1 MPFRF
6 TCPHCQHT
14 TLIEDR
20 YVDQSGECA
29 VCGKA
34 ITVRS
39 DSEETLAPRN
49 SASHKGFGGS
59 VAVMAVLLTL
69 AAMAAL
75 VAFVVAVMLMAV
87 PATQM
92 AQSSAAQTACAA
104 NLTRIGQAMLD
115 YHAQHGRFPP
125 AYIADEN
132 GIPKHSWRVLL
143 LPYLGENATYQ
154 SYNQKVAWNDWENT
168 YSVGQMPSV
177 YHCRDDLNDAAR
189 ETSYLIVNGPGMIF
203 NDTNSASLS
212 RHYRRP
218 PEHDPA
224 RRSRRQHAVLAGAQR
239 SRPPRPGNGPEH
251 RHGPRDRQLSP
262 RRRRARAHGRR
273 QRPLPQRPHL
283 PASDQRH
290 ADNRR
295 RRRCGRSLELR
306 GVKHVAVKHVFS

>member
-6 TCPHCQHT
+6 TCPHCKHT

-34 ITVRS
+34 ITIRC
-39 DSEETLAPRN
+39 DPEETLAPRPTQ
-49 SASHKGFGGS
+49 ARKLIGGGS

-75 VAFVVAVMLMAV
+75 VAFVVAVMFMAV

-92 AQSSAAQTACAA
+92 AQSNAAQTACAA

-115 YHAQHGRFPP
+115 YHVQYGRFPP
-125 AYIADEN
+125 AYIADDD

-154 SYNQKVAWNDWENT
+154 SYNMKAAWSDWENT
-168 YSVGQMPSV
+168 YSVGSMPSV
-177 YHCRDDLNDAAR
+177 YHCRDDLNDASR

-203 NDTNSASLS
+203 NGTESASLG
-212 RHYRRP
+212 
-218 PEHDPA
+218 DITD
-224 RRSRRQHAVLAGAQR
+224 
-239 SRPPRPGNGPEH
+239 GPENTILLVEVA
-251 RHGPRDRQLSP
+251 GSTQYWLEPKDLD
-262 RRRRARAHGRR
+262 RRALKTALNTGTGQEIGSYHPAGGAHVLMADGSVRF
-273 QRPLPQRPHL
+273 LSDLTSPQAISAMLTIDAGDDAAAP
-283 PASDQRH
+283 
-290 ADNRR
+290 
-295 RRRCGRSLELR
+295 
-306 GVKHVAVKHVFS
+306 